1 VVYRPRSTRPVDI
14 RPVIDPKDQDPPTFL
29 IELVDDAIWT
39 TSRHHEPSQLS
50 SQLVSDTDR
59 VAPEGTNEEL
69 DDRRGG
75 LLR

>member
-1 VVYRPRSTRPVDI
+1 
-14 RPVIDPKDQDPPTFL
+14 VIDPQDQDPPTFL
-29 IELVDDAIWT
+29 IELVDDSIWT

-75 LLR
+75 LLG